1 MNRKSTQLTGKRTL
15 WGLLTVAAAVV
26 ALLLL
31 PISFDGMFDDVI
43 VDEAYA
49 QQHGSG
55 GGVKGPGGGKGPA
68 DVEKGRKGGPDQ
80 IFRGKGQLMVE
91 EEEDSD
97 RPPWA
102 GGNKELN
109 PHRGTPNPTP
119 GIDKGDMYG
128 DLWVLVR
135 DPVTGEPILVDGE
148 YQVCLDAGCTQV
160 VLTVDGELP
169 EGVEASEVEFGRANI
184 VRSPDKVT
192 QHALDEVLAKLEAA
206 TEVTQDEAGRL
217 VIDGVTVDS
226 PLENLALYIALM
238 TNDAQLLPVMDK
250 LPGDT
255 MDLATSLLAAGADK
269 TGTIGIDFVVYMNV
283 VMGIVEN
290 GEYFD
295 YSTFDYSRDAT
306 YTGDITYYVQDPVTL
321 EVTMVTES
329 IMDAVF
335 DGVSYTSASGSGI
348 TDFAQAADDAIQ
360 LIEFM
365 HEPIHVLEAPTM

>member
-1 MNRKSTQLTGKRTL
+1 
-15 WGLLTVAAAVV
+15 
-26 ALLLL
+26 
-31 PISFDGMFDDVI
+31 
-43 VDEAYA
+43 
-49 QQHGSG
+49 
-55 GGVKGPGGGKGPA
+55 
-68 DVEKGRKGGPDQ
+68 
-80 IFRGKGQLMVE
+80 
-91 EEEDSD
+91 
-97 RPPWA
+97 
-102 GGNKELN
+102 
-109 PHRGTPNPTP
+109 
-119 GIDKGDMYG
+119 MYG